1 MVDKVIAACRELGI
15 RCIVAPF
22 EADAQLAYLSRT
34 NQIHSAISEDSDLLA
49 YGCKRVM
56 LKMDK
61 EGKCEV
67 LRLPFLQ
74 DENDNYLAEMQT
86 RLNKTAKQEELLRTL
101 KGLNHERFVAMCVL
115 GGCDYTNKVHINGM
129 GVGTACRLIT
139 QLRSL
144 QRVLD
149 FLCRDKKWAS
159 RFPVVSHYHRSSS
172 STSSSMNSL
181 ILGLIERS

>member
-1 MVDKVIAACRELGI
+1 MFSPMCRIEVKSGEDEKRQKRRETARQEALELLKRKQQNLPVDYKELMSKCSQSISITPAMVDKVIAACRELGI

-74 DENDNYLAEMQT
+74 DENDNCISELQAH
-86 RLNKTAKQEELLRTL
+86 LNKTAKQMELLRIL
-101 KGLNHERFVAMCVL
+101 KGLNHERFVAMEWE
-115 GGCDYTNKVHINGM
+115 
-129 GVGTACRLIT
+129 
-139 QLRSL
+139 SE
-144 QRVLD
+144 QRAV
-149 FLCRDKKWAS
+149 
-159 RFPVVSHYHRSSS
+159 
-172 STSSSMNSL
+172 
-181 ILGLIERS
+181 